1 MEEHPELFPL
11 GLDQKIFTPDYLP
24 LNTFPLS
31 DPRMADI
38 SLGQLLSFTAG
49 IRGNNPVFVNGKAD
63 EIDPVGP
70 DGWYAMVDEYALGLD
85 EGKMGE
91 VPFSTKSLWC
101 DPGGGYS
108 YATASI
114 HIASIMLRHITSTEL
129 EDYIASHLAVPLGWG
144 RWGFGYKYA
153 RKVTHTPGGGGIAL
167 RSTDMLRFCYLLLH
181 QGRWN
186 GKQVV
191 SEKYVSAATTASP
204 YNPHYPYS
212 LQFNVNTRGE
222 VTELPRDAFWK
233 IGSGGHCF
241 YVVPSLDLIVWKMG
255 GRDGQYSSND
265 TGLPEPEVLP
275 DPIQPL
281 SANSDNSDVYQKTL
295 QMVIAGCI

>member
-1 MEEHPELFPL
+1 
-11 GLDQKIFTPDYLP
+11 
-24 LNTFPLS
+24 
-31 DPRMADI
+31 
-38 SLGQLLSFTAG
+38 
-49 IRGNNPVFVNGKAD
+49 
-63 EIDPVGP
+63 
-70 DGWYAMVDEYALGLD
+70 
-85 EGKMGE
+85 
-91 VPFSTKSLWC
+91 
-101 DPGGGYS
+101 
-108 YATASI
+108 
-114 HIASIMLRHITSTEL
+114 
-129 EDYIASHLAVPLGWG
+129 
-144 RWGFGYKYA
+144 
-153 RKVTHTPGGGGIAL
+153 
-167 RSTDMLRFCYLLLH
+167 MLRFCYLLLH